1 MPADAIKMFENRRL
15 VLRAQGGNKGALGEL
30 YVRHHHLVRRLIV
43 SIVGPTAELDDLTQQ
58 VFHQAFN
65 SLNRFRANS
74 CFTTLLNRLTV
85 KVAIF
90 HLRQKKRMFFGEQ
103 DNWPP
108 LPAGLESN
116 GSAGNPSDIQ
126 EMMHTLY
133 NTLDTLAPKER
144 IVFVL
149 SDLEQRNFDELRRI
163 TGMYRYSV
171 KLRLW
176 TARRTFWKKA
186 SKDPHLGRL
195 INDIHHR

>member
-1 MPADAIKMFENRRL
+1 MPADAIQNFENRSL
-15 VLRAQGGNKGALGEL
+15 VLRAQGGNKRALGEL
-30 YVRHHHLVRRLIV
+30 YVRYHQSVRRLIV

-58 VFHQAFN
+58 VFYQAFQ

-74 CFTTLLNRLTV
+74 CFSTLLSRLAI

-90 HLRQKKRMFFGEQ
+90 HLHQKKRMFFEER
-103 DNWPP
+103 DDVHF
-108 LPAGLESN
+108 LPDSLKFN
-116 GSAGNPSDIQ
+116 GAIGNRSDIQ

-149 SDLEQRNFDELRRI
+149 CDLEQRNFNELRRI
-163 TGMYRYSV
+163 TGMYRYFA

-176 TARRTFWKKA
+176 IARRTLRKKA
-186 SKDPHLGRL
+186 SGDPLLGRL
-195 INDIHHR
+195 INDTHPR